1 MHILIISLPLH
12 TNIGGI
18 LQSYALQTVLSR
30 NGHDAIVLNRPFCSK
45 PSVAKVLA
53 KACCRL
59 LKKML
64 GRETV
69 PLFYDF
75 KHYKEYT
82 VISQHTEAFIEKN
95 IHCRYYKRYTDI
107 READWDAL
115 VVGSDQIWRR
125 NFNQKIENVF
135 FDFAWDWKNVR
146 RIAYAPS
153 FGLDTWG
160 YSDVETK
167 NCAGLVKKYNLVTVR
182 EESAVGLCEKHLGVK
197 PMHVLDPTMLLD
209 RKDYEAL
216 TSEVKEKSDG
226 DMLVYLLDP
235 MESNLVTVKEV
246 SAVLHHKP
254 FYVFSKVNDTSLPLS
269 ERIQIPVE
277 KWLKGFQDAKFVIT
291 DSFHGCIFSIIFN
304 VPFVVLRNEQGG
316 LARIYSLLSMFC
328 LKDRLVDSV
337 DDLKQLKIIDW
348 NKVNAIREKKK
359 YFALGLIDKIL
370 R

>member
-167 NCAGLVKKYNLVTVR
+167 NCAGLVKKFNLVTVR
-182 EESAVGLCEKHLGVK
+182 EES
-197 PMHVLDPTMLLD
+197 D
-209 RKDYEAL
+209 RK
-216 TSEVKEKSDG
+216 S
-226 DMLVYLLDP
+226 
-235 MESNLVTVKEV
+235 
-246 SAVLHHKP
+246 
-254 FYVFSKVNDTSLPLS
+254 
-269 ERIQIPVE
+269 
-277 KWLKGFQDAKFVIT
+277 
-291 DSFHGCIFSIIFN
+291 
-304 VPFVVLRNEQGG
+304 VV
-316 LARIYSLLSMFC
+316 
-328 LKDRLVDSV
+328 
-337 DDLKQLKIIDW
+337 
-348 NKVNAIREKKK
+348 
-359 YFALGLIDKIL
+359 
-370 R
+370 

>member
-1 MHILIISLPLH
+1 ME
-12 TNIGGI
+12 
-18 LQSYALQTVLSR
+18 
-30 NGHDAIVLNRPFCSK
+30 AI
-45 PSVAKVLA
+45 
-53 KACCRL
+53 
-59 LKKML
+59 
-64 GRETV
+64 
-69 PLFYDF
+69 
-75 KHYKEYT
+75 
-82 VISQHTEAFIEKN
+82 
-95 IHCRYYKRYTDI
+95 
-107 READWDAL
+107 
-115 VVGSDQIWRR
+115 
-125 NFNQKIENVF
+125 
-135 FDFAWDWKNVR
+135 
-146 RIAYAPS
+146 
-153 FGLDTWG
+153 
-160 YSDVETK
+160 
-167 NCAGLVKKYNLVTVR
+167 
-182 EESAVGLCEKHLGVK
+182 
-197 PMHVLDPTMLLD
+197 
-209 RKDYEAL
+209 
-216 TSEVKEKSDG
+216 
-226 DMLVYLLDP
+226 
-235 MESNLVTVKEV
+235 LVTVKEV

>member
-1 MHILIISLPLH
+1 
-12 TNIGGI
+12 
-18 LQSYALQTVLSR
+18 
-30 NGHDAIVLNRPFCSK
+30 
-45 PSVAKVLA
+45 
-53 KACCRL
+53 
-59 LKKML
+59 ML

-95 IHCRYYKRYTDI
+95 IHCCYYKRYTDI
-107 READWDAL
+107 QEADWDAL

-135 FDFAWDWKNVR
+135 FDFAWDWENVR

-167 NCAGLVKKYNLVTVR
+167 NCAGLVKKFNLVTVR

-226 DMLVYLLDP
+226 DMLAYLLDP

>member
-1 MHILIISLPLH
+1 
-12 TNIGGI
+12 
-18 LQSYALQTVLSR
+18 
-30 NGHDAIVLNRPFCSK
+30 
-45 PSVAKVLA
+45 
-53 KACCRL
+53 
-59 LKKML
+59 ML

-167 NCAGLVKKYNLVTVR
+167 NCAGLVKKFNLVTVR

-328 LKDRLVDSV
+328 LTIVR
-337 DDLKQLKIIDW
+337 
-348 NKVNAIREKKK
+348 
-359 YFALGLIDKIL
+359 
-370 R
+370 